1 LTVPVKAV
9 EDVGRAA
16 RRLVDGGV
24 KEDRSQTAT
33 RQRVETRAPEAAVDH
48 LGETQYQP
56 GSNADDSSKV
66 SGFPV
71 LLRHVA
77 GRMLSRRGT

>member
-1 LTVPVKAV
+1 MALPVKAV

-33 RQRVETRAPEAAVDH
+33 RQRAETRAPEAGVDH
-48 LGETQYQP
+48 LDETQYQP
-56 GSNADDSSKV
+56 GSSADDSSKV
-66 SGFPV
+66 NGFPV
-71 LLRHVA
+71 LLRRVA
-77 GRMLSRRGT
+77 GWMLSR